1 MMLLSDGGNALQPF
15 LLAAF
20 PERCAR
26 GCGRARPR
34 TPRAASECI
43 ASARALFAVIPG
55 KCLKSESAWRSEVN
69 SNCRYRFLNSPTTA
83 PCQALGSRRIAK
95 RVPRT
100 AFMMRWFLSLE
111 AAEPKWGCL
120 SLGPSCR
127 ISRRVAHAHEEKAS
141 LERCEGSA

>member
-43 ASARALFAVIPG
+43 ASTRALFAVIPG

-69 SNCRYRFLNSPTTA
+69 SNCPAASRCEFIDFVNFFASGLDY
-83 PCQALGSRRIAK
+83 LG
-95 RVPRT
+95 
-100 AFMMRWFLSLE
+100 
-111 AAEPKWGCL
+111 
-120 SLGPSCR
+120 
-127 ISRRVAHAHEEKAS
+127 RVA
-141 LERCEGSA
+141 